1 MSIVRVTS
9 GQGTAF
15 SPFYWNFSNLGSLTF
30 VAISQH
36 ICLLNPL
43 FPGFSFHT
51 HKNGLWLFSKITDD
65 FFTAYVTSRI

>member
-9 GQGTAF
+9 GQATAF
-15 SPFYWNFSNLGSLTF
+15 FPVYRNFSNLGSLTSVPIF
-30 VAISQH
+30 RH

-51 HKNGLWLFSKITDD
+51 NKSSLWLFAKVTDD
-65 FFTAYVTSRI
+65 FFTAYVTSHI